1 MNSLKY
7 AKMAITPA
15 VLFKMAILNHIDIK
29 PSEIIQL
36 FNEGVASVKSGETS
50 EEEAVDIMTRYILSC
65 PTVEDKDVLEQERRE
80 DEQLRTTAAAAASFA
95 LAATS
100 PVVTGE
106 VEGLAVNSDRSKP
119 ISSLMKEL

>member
-7 AKMAITPA
+7 AKMDITPA

-65 PTVEDKDVLEQERRE
+65 PTVEDKDVLEQEKRD
-80 DEQLRTTAAAAASFA
+80 DEQLRTTAAAATSFA

-100 PVVTGE
+100 PVIIRGE
-106 VEGLAVNSDRSKP
+106 VEGLAVKSDRSKS
-119 ISSLMKEL
+119 ISH